1 MHFRINLQYFFLDT
15 LLFNAIAHK
24 IKPVMTKELL
34 KKLQRDHR
42 SKRLGGIARAMG
54 IPYST
59 LYRIVEGQSKGS
71 VDTWEK
77 IEAFYEAHEKI
88 CLKAGCNGR
97 VIDGPMATD

>member
-1 MHFRINLQYFFLDT
+1 
-15 LLFNAIAHK
+15 
-24 IKPVMTKELL
+24 MTKELL
-34 KKLQRDHR
+34 RKLKRDHR
-42 SKRLGGIARAMG
+42 HKKLGGIARAMG

-88 CLKAGCNGR
+88 CLKAGCAGR
-97 VIDGPMATD
+97 MADETMGGD